1 MMIIPNNS
9 ATTPGHSS
17 QMINNFV
24 SGSIHQQNPAMIP
37 NNNPWIITPLEH
49 QSNEGQFI
57 VLHPIGVPPM
67 IGGDQARPF
76 FLKSGLPA
84 TILAQ
89 VIHLNK
95 F

>member
-1 MMIIPNNS
+1 MIIPNNS

-24 SGSIHQQNPAMIP
+24 SSSIQQQNPTMTS
-37 NNNPWIITPLEH
+37 NNPWIITPIEH

-57 VLHPIGVPPM
+57 ILHPIGIPPM

-89 VIHLNK
+89 VIYLIK